1 MACSK
6 NIPNKAYLYLA
17 NIYFWPTHNRCLNLY
32 LGGVGRFQT
41 VVSAAL
47 LAKSLADHSLE
58 SPPAAEDETP
68 SGDFN
73 DQVLQQVFV
82 IEHN

>member
-1 MACSK
+1 
-6 NIPNKAYLYLA
+6 
-17 NIYFWPTHNRCLNLY
+17 LY

-58 SPPAAEDETP
+58 SPPAAEDETA